1 MFIIDGML
9 SYGGV
14 VPFLVKSNQ
23 TIGITY
29 LGGIQIVEGRK
40 MNVQVVFIGVECQ
53 GVFIGDR
60 FSHDVCSGNKCR
72 NVLAGLV
79 KSGRRSYRTDSRDTS
94 EINSSV
100 VSLADSCRDKPPEQH
115 GIVGSEVSGERM
127 VFRVILYQFLVGVYP
142 QMAVYVELQL
152 VDNVSVQSA
161 QPGVVGQF
169 SCLWVQGVDS
179 SLLCS
184 YPDEAVFLHTQA
196 GNGEGR
202 RYFFAFPFGGLLIKP
217 FIGGANP

>member
-1 MFIIDGML
+1 
-9 SYGGV
+9 
-14 VPFLVKSNQ
+14 
-23 TIGITY
+23 
-29 LGGIQIVEGRK
+29 
-40 MNVQVVFIGVECQ
+40 
-53 GVFIGDR
+53 
-60 FSHDVCSGNKCR
+60 
-72 NVLAGLV
+72 
-79 KSGRRSYRTDSRDTS
+79 
-94 EINSSV
+94 
-100 VSLADSCRDKPPEQH
+100 
-115 GIVGSEVSGERM
+115 M

-169 SCLWVQGVDS
+169 SSLWVQGVDS